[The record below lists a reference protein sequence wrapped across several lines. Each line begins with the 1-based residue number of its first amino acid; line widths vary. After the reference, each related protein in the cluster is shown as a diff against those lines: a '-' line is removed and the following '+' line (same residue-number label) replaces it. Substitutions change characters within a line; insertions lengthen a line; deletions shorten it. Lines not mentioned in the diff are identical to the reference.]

1 MMNKA
6 QFAFDILFA
15 FIMIA
20 FIHFLI
26 LLFTPGPLV
35 PEIRNILDWFTN

>member
-6 QFAFDILFA
+6 HFAFDILFA